1 MDKQLIIAVSREFGS
16 GGHVIAEELAK
27 RFDLPL
33 YDSSLLRKI
42 KTLFD
47 MPPLDFIR
55 LIRLKKAADLIQDG
69 RYRMGEISLK
79 VGFSNHSYFSKLFCR
94 QFGMT
99 PKDFEK
105 QIQEQRSKTKDLRQ

>member
-42 KTLFD
+42 AEILGRGLHRAVFRIPYDKGALV
-47 MPPLDFIR
+47 R
-55 LIRLKKAADLIQDG
+55 LLHDEANVLSMEYAEDG
-69 RYRMGEISLK
+69 TRIEAVVKPEQWARVREYAEE
-79 VGFSNHSYFSKLFCR
+79 R
-94 QFGMT
+94 Q
-99 PKDFEK
+99 P
-105 QIQEQRSKTKDLRQ
+105 